1 MDNDKFVISSLK
13 SENKALHEII
23 DSLKNFILKDGE
35 MIESLKN
42 ELKNMKD
49 SKKCLLCECS
59 KDK

>member
-23 DSLKNFILKDGE
+23 DSLKSFILKDGE
-35 MIESLKN
+35 EIDSLKN
-42 ELKNMKD
+42 EIKNMKD

>member
-23 DSLKNFILKDGE
+23 DSLKSFILKDGE